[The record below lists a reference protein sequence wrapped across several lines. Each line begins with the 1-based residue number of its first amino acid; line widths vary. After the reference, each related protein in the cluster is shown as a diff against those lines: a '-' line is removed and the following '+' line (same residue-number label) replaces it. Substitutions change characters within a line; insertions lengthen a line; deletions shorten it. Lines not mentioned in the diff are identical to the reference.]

1 MSSQALLSMRP
12 DAPAQ
17 SPHDQ
22 ALLREFPASELPHL
36 AVRGVLGEG
45 GMATVYE
52 AEHERL
58 ALPVAVK
65 LLRVEDA
72 RAEEARGRMLREA
85 RLYAGL
91 GDPRIPRVYDVDVLS
106 DGRVYVVLELV
117 QGQPLDAWLRDGRAL
132 PPALA
137 VHVARELCASLA
149 HLHDAG
155 ILHRDVKPSN
165 ILLDVHTSPAKVW
178 LIDLGIAKAR
188 EARGGDVQLTLQG
201 TVIGTPHYMAPERIM
216 GGDADVRSDVY
227 SVGVLLYE
235 LLTGCSAFP
244 GSTDAQVVAAV
255 LRDGPP
261 DVRHHAPEVSSEL
274 AALVQRAVARDPGR
288 RFPSAQAMADALAA
302 VGEAQPEP
310 RPRSHAPV
318 LLADD
323 TRPARRQC
331 IEPGKAL
338 AWAAAGLVL
347 AMGISWWRDDGEV
360 RGTAKP
366 AAITAPA
373 RVVRRTEAERTLP
386 ASAEQPATGGGAD
399 EVAQTAPSE
408 ARSPASPVPARRAE
422 KSMAPSL
429 TTLAA
434 PRPTSATAP
443 RPEVQQ
449 LGPAV
454 SPLGRAAEGKG
465 SAIERRVRTN
475 PYAE

>member
-1 MSSQALLSMRP
+1 MSSQALLPIRP

-22 ALLREFPASELPHL
+22 ALLRDFPASELPHL
-36 AVRGVLGEG
+36 MVRGVLGEG

-117 QGQPLDAWLRDGRAL
+117 QGRPLDAWLREGRAL

-165 ILLDVHTSPAKVW
+165 ILLDLHASPPKVW

-188 EARGGDVQLTLQG
+188 EARGGDVRLTLQG
-201 TVIGTPHYMAPERIM
+201 TVIGTPHYMAPERIV
-216 GGDADVRSDVY
+216 GGEADVRSDVY

-244 GSTDAQVVAAV
+244 GNTDAQVVAAV
-255 LRDGPP
+255 LRDAPP
-261 DVRHHAPEVSSEL
+261 DVRHQAPEVSPEL
-274 AALVQRAVARDPGR
+274 SAVVRKAVARDPGR
-288 RFPSAQAMADALAA
+288 RFQSA
-302 VGEAQPEP
+302 
-310 RPRSHAPV
+310 
-318 LLADD
+318 
-323 TRPARRQC
+323 
-331 IEPGKAL
+331 
-338 AWAAAGLVL
+338 
-347 AMGISWWRDDGEV
+347 
-360 RGTAKP
+360 
-366 AAITAPA
+366 
-373 RVVRRTEAERTLP
+373 
-386 ASAEQPATGGGAD
+386 
-399 EVAQTAPSE
+399 
-408 ARSPASPVPARRAE
+408 
-422 KSMAPSL
+422 
-429 TTLAA
+429 
-434 PRPTSATAP
+434 
-443 RPEVQQ
+443 
-449 LGPAV
+449 
-454 SPLGRAAEGKG
+454 
-465 SAIERRVRTN
+465 
-475 PYAE
+475 